1 LLEIGA
7 NNEGYWD
14 TDQMV
19 IQMEDVIDVFK
30 ALFPDFDILILLD
43 HSNSHDKLLSDGLN
57 PAAVNKGYGGSQPHM
72 KTSTIKNEIYLG
84 PYKYEDTLSVGD
96 VQSMVYSENDVG
108 PFDMTPEE
116 REGKW
121 NDIDTGRIKNDVKLT
136 KHELIKLLNNQGV
149 LNPKGRRT
157 KLAQQCEMLGLP
169 TQKCI
174 KIIKEGWVGK
184 PKGALQI
191 LYERGFIV
199 KEDLKK
205 YAMDGKKIWM
215 EL

>member
-1 LLEIGA
+1 LSPLIRLLEIGA

-19 IQMEDVIDVFK
+19 IHMEDVIDVFK

-43 HSNSHDKLLSDGLN
+43 HSNGHDKLLSDGLN

-116 REGKW
+116 REG
-121 NDIDTGRIKNDVKLT
+121 
-136 KHELIKLLNNQGV
+136 V